1 MKTFVQWWDRNANFH
16 PLLQSRLVLYVF
28 FFFSVL
34 TLFGYALNGEYVFA
48 IIFFMVGFLTS
59 FFSKNMIVV
68 QFMSLAVTNILIQG
82 LLRPPNKEGMK
93 STTTG
98 EDDDDEEETTEI
110 AKKDSVADLTKKLS
124 SSSDAKAKKD
134 IKNLL
139 DLQLKLMTGFNSLQ
153 PVLKDVET
161 AITSM
166 RNNAA
171 LQ

>member
-1 MKTFVQWWDRNANFH
+1 MKTFIQWWDRNTNFH
-16 PLLQSRLVLYVF
+16 PVLQSRIVLYIF

-34 TLFGYALNGEYVFA
+34 TLFGYALHGEYVFA
-48 IIFFMVGFLTS
+48 IIFFIVGFLTS

-82 LLRPPNKEGMK
+82 LQSKKEGLQAK
-93 STTTG
+93 
-98 EDDDDEEETTEI
+98 DDDEEDD
-110 AKKDSVADLTKKLS
+110 KVNKVADLTKKLS
-124 SSSDAKAKKD
+124 SSSDVQAKKD

-161 AITSM
+161 AISSM
-166 RNNAA
+166 RNNSA